1 MWSEVCLLSLSSS
14 NQDGSGCNLVSN
26 RRACF
31 VGLVGTSAGKS
42 AFWVLG
48 WATITVDWHSR
59 AWTESSIPVQFPSK
73 LFSPRLLWDVPAP
86 LLVLELLH
94 SGLRLAGNC
103 FKKGSSTQPSSC
115 FFSLQGMLDWAF
127 ALLPVATFLSRWT
140 YDRPS
145 IKTRRHLY

>member
-1 MWSEVCLLSLSSS
+1 MWSSVCLLSLSSS

-31 VGLVGTSAGKS
+31 V
-42 AFWVLG
+42 VLG
-48 WATITVDWHSR
+48 WLAQVLEKVLS
-59 AWTESSIPVQFPSK
+59 ESLVELPLQLIGILVLGLTFLSLQNF
-73 LFSPRLLWDVPAP
+73 FAPRLLWDVPAP